1 MSKYYNLT
9 AVVDGDT
16 KVFHKQLIF
25 SKNVKSSINYMFNY
39 FNKNTLIDAQL
50 EDEFEISKHNI
61 EYVIDYKNRFRVNR
75 VVVA

>member
-16 KVFHKQLIF
+16 KVFHKQF
-25 SKNVKSSINYMFNY
+25 SSRNEAINYMFKY
-39 FNKNTLIDAQL
+39 YNKNTLIDAQL